1 VEGPPRKRPRP
12 PTGLDP
18 AERAP
23 VTTTIDLEPIEVVR
37 GENVAD
43 SRTGSTWGLGELVE
57 ALSDKHG
64 QIDLEVNGLT
74 LDWKGTPLGL
84 ELNGTVS
91 VRVHLRDLS
100 EDEKKAHRQRTLAK
114 LRP

>member
-1 VEGPPRKRPRP
+1 MAA
-12 PTGLDP
+12 T
-18 AERAP
+18 RA
-23 VTTTIDLEPIEVVR
+23 
-37 GENVAD
+37 
-43 SRTGSTWGLGELVE
+43 GSTLGLGELVD

-91 VRVHLRDLS
+91 VRMHLRDLS
-100 EDEKKAHRQRTLAK
+100 EDEKKAHRQRNLAT